1 MFGLDEVKIC
11 LGLLCFCFG
20 FGLHTATASFA
31 SLPSTPSSFHC
42 PVAQVGRGV
51 WVHFFSGANSP
62 FADTPRQSQ
71 DVFFSRVLFKLEFHD
86 IFF

>member
-42 PVAQVGRGV
+42 PVAQFGRGV
-51 WVHFFSGANSP
+51 WVHFFPVQTHHLQTRPGNPKMCFSH
-62 FADTPRQSQ
+62 
-71 DVFFSRVLFKLEFHD
+71 VFCSN
-86 IFF
+86 